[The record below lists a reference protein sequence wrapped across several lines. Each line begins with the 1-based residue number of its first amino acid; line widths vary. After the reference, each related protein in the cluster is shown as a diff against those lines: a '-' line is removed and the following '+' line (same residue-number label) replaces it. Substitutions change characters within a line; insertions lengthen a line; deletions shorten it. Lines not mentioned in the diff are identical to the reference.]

1 MSMLPDIIDVNES
14 DFEFQ
19 VLAYSQEIPVL
30 VDFWAPW
37 CAPCRVLSPILE
49 KLAEEA
55 QGGFRLAK
63 VNVDENSNLSKR
75 YQVHSIPAVKAFRE
89 GRIVAEF
96 SGLRPEN
103 QVREFLRSIAPS
115 ASDLAIEKGNSLLQ
129 MRQARQ
135 AELAFREALAED
147 NNHPVALL
155 GLCRSLLQQGLGRH
169 SLEILKQFPAS
180 REYNSAQALLPLAE
194 ALASSQDDQKETENP
209 LDAAFQRAVR
219 LIQRGNIEAALD
231 GLLDILREEKRY
243 RNGKAKQLILAVFE
257 LLGETDPI
265 TQNYRS
271 ELASVLF

>member
-194 ALASSQDDQKETENP
+194 ALASSQDDQEETENP

>member
-1 MSMLPDIIDVNES
+1 MTPDIIEVNES
-14 DFEFQ
+14 DFDFQ

-55 QGGFRLAK
+55 QGGFRLAL
-63 VNVDENSNLSKR
+63 VNVDENPNLSKR
-75 YQVHSIPAVKAFRE
+75 YQVHSIPAVKAFRA

-103 QVREFLRSIAPS
+103 QLREFLRSITPS

-129 MRQARQ
+129 MHQARQ

-147 NNHPVALL
+147 NSHPGALL
-155 GLCRSLLQQGLGRH
+155 GLCQSLLQQGLGRQ
-169 SLEILKQFPAS
+169 SLEIIKQFPAS
-180 REYNSAQALLPLAE
+180 REYNSAQALMPLAE
-194 ALASSQDDQKETENP
+194 ALALSQEDLEETEKP
-209 LDAAFQRAVR
+209 LDAAYQRAVR
-219 LIQRGNIEAALD
+219 LIQRGNTEAALD
-231 GLLDILREEKRY
+231 GLLDILREDKRY

-257 LLGETDPI
+257 LLGESDPI
-265 TQNYRS
+265 TQAYRS

>member
-1 MSMLPDIIDVNES
+1 MPDIIDVNES

-19 VLAYSQEIPVL
+19 VIAYSQEIPVL

-55 QGGFRLAK
+55 QGSFRLAK
-63 VNVDENSNLSKR
+63 VNVDENLNLSKR

-103 QVREFLRSIAPS
+103 QVREFLRSITPS

-129 MRQARQ
+129 MNQARQ

-147 NNHPVALL
+147 NNHPGAML
-155 GLCRSLLQQGLGRH
+155 GLSRSLLQQGLGRQ
-169 SLEILKQFPAS
+169 SLEIIKQFPAS
-180 REYNSAQALLPLAE
+180 REYNSAQTLLPLAE
-194 ALASSQDDQKETENP
+194 ALVAFEEEFDESENP
-209 LDAAFQRAVR
+209 LDAAYQRAVG
-219 LIQRGNIEAALD
+219 LIQRGNTEAALD
-231 GLLDILREEKRY
+231 GLLDILREDKRY

-257 LLGETDPI
+257 MLGEPDPI
-265 TQNYRS
+265 TQAYRS
-271 ELASVLF
+271 ELATVLF

>member
-194 ALASSQDDQKETENP
+194 ALASSQDDQEETENP

-257 LLGETDPI
+257 LRGETDPI